1 MEEISKNTLRKIK
14 IAKFII
20 LQILFFVFY
29 FLAGKYDWD
38 YGFDLPFRLFF
49 GGMFS
54 IITGIIFGVMF
65 YFMGKKSEYENDK
78 ILKLPIFFII
88 LSVVLLFRIDIIGV
102 IKLCFFN
109 GLFILGIFRSKI
121 KIRSYLSKVSKIIL
135 WFVTMYFLIPSFAIC
150 FGIPMENHEDRVPF
164 SILIS
169 FVAIN
174 ICFGFF
180 IKKYFDKEE
189 IFFAIFFLIIESIL
203 RIEGSFSQYRIL
215 VPFFLINVFFGLF
228 IKKYFDKEE
237 IEVVRILTIAG
248 CLIIM
253 GIFIFMGFN
262 WYKEDYHTIIYT
274 FPYKVLMYLEE
285 AQISIEKVGI
295 IKTLESR
302 YFVYAMI
309 VNMGFYLG
317 TLKINNK
324 NKRKNCVENKIDGDI

>member
-20 LQILFFVFY
+20 LQILFFAFY
-29 FLAGKYDWD
+29 FWVGKYDWD
-38 YGFDLPFRLFF
+38 YGFDLPYRIVFEGISSVVAGVFF
-49 GGMFS
+49 GL
-54 IITGIIFGVMF
+54 IF
-65 YFMGKKSEYENDK
+65 YLLGKSKEYENDK

-121 KIRSYLSKVSKIIL
+121 KIRSYLFKVSKIIL
-135 WFVTMYFLIPSFAIC
+135 WFIVMYFLIPILSI
-150 FGIPMENHEDRVPF
+150 IF
-164 SILIS
+164 S
-169 FVAIN
+169 
-174 ICFGFF
+174 
-180 IKKYFDKEE
+180 

-203 RIEGSFSQYRIL
+203 RIEGSFGQYRIL

-237 IEVVRILTIAG
+237 IEVVRILTITG

-253 GIFIFMGFN
+253 GIFVFMGFN
-262 WYKEDYHTIIYT
+262 WYKEDYHAIIYT

-285 AQISIEKVGI
+285 GENSVEKFGI

-302 YFVYAMI
+302 YFVYAMV

-324 NKRKNCVENKIDGDI
+324 DKRRNCVKNQIDGDI

>member
-20 LQILFFVFY
+20 LQILFFAFY
-29 FLAGKYDWD
+29 FWVGKYDWD
-38 YGFDLPFRLFF
+38 YGFDLPYRIVFEGISSLIAGVFF
-49 GGMFS
+49 GL
-54 IITGIIFGVMF
+54 IF
-65 YFMGKKSEYENDK
+65 YLLGKSKEYENDK

-88 LSVVLLFRIDIIGV
+88 LSMILLFRIDIMGV

-121 KIRSYLSKVSKIIL
+121 RIRSYLFKVSKIIL
-135 WFVTMYFLIPSFAIC
+135 WFIVMYFLIPILSI
-150 FGIPMENHEDRVPF
+150 IF
-164 SILIS
+164 S
-169 FVAIN
+169 
-174 ICFGFF
+174 
-180 IKKYFDKEE
+180 

-203 RIEGSFSQYRIL
+203 RIEGSFGQYRIL

-237 IEVVRILTIAG
+237 IEVVRILTITG
-248 CLIIM
+248 CLIII
-253 GIFIFMGFN
+253 GIFVFMGFN
-262 WYKEDYHTIIYT
+262 WYKEDYHAIIYT

-285 AQISIEKVGI
+285 GENSVEKFGI

-302 YFVYAMI
+302 YFVYAMV

-324 NKRKNCVENKIDGDI
+324 DKRRNCVENQIDGDS

>member
-1 MEEISKNTLRKIK
+1 MEKISKSVKKLKPKI
-14 IAKFII
+14 IIFIV
-20 LQILFFVFY
+20 LQILLFMYY
-29 FLAGKYDWD
+29 FWIGKYDWD
-38 YGFDLPFRLFF
+38 YGFDLPFRLLF
-49 GGMFS
+49 GGIFS
-54 IITGIIFGVMF
+54 AITGIIFGWIF
-65 YFMGKKSEYENDK
+65 YSMGKSKNYENDK

-102 IKLCFFN
+102 IKLCFYN

-135 WFVTMYFLIPSFAIC
+135 WFVTMYFLIPGFAIC
-150 FGIPMENHEDRVPF
+150 FGIFVEIVKNMFGIYGDMSQF
-164 SILIS
+164 SILIP
-169 FVAIN
+169 FVIIN

-189 IFFAIFFLIIESIL
+189 I
-203 RIEGSFSQYRIL
+203 
-215 VPFFLINVFFGLF
+215 
-228 IKKYFDKEE
+228 
-237 IEVVRILTIAG
+237 EVVRILIIAG

-262 WYKEDYHTIIYT
+262 WYKEDYHAIIYT
-274 FPYKVLMYLEE
+274 FPYKVLMYFEE
-285 AQISIEKVGI
+285 GENSVEKFGI

-324 NKRKNCVENKIDGDI
+324 RKRK

>member
-1 MEEISKNTLRKIK
+1 MEEISKSVKKLKPKI
-14 IAKFII
+14 IIFIV
-20 LQILFFVFY
+20 LQILLFMYY
-29 FLAGKYDWD
+29 FWIGKYDWD
-38 YGFDLPFRLFF
+38 YGFDLPFRLLF
-49 GGMFS
+49 GGIFS
-54 IITGIIFGVMF
+54 AIIGIIFGRIF
-65 YFMGKKSEYENDK
+65 YSMGKSKNYENDK

-164 SILIS
+164 SILIP

-174 ICFGFF
+174 ICFGF
-180 IKKYFDKEE
+180 
-189 IFFAIFFLIIESIL
+189 
-203 RIEGSFSQYRIL
+203 
-215 VPFFLINVFFGLF
+215 F

-248 CLIIM
+248 CLVIM

-262 WYKEDYHTIIYT
+262 WYKEDYHAIIYT

>member
-1 MEEISKNTLRKIK
+1 MEEISKSVKKLKPKI
-14 IAKFII
+14 IIFIV
-20 LQILFFVFY
+20 LQILLFMYY
-29 FLAGKYDWD
+29 FWIGKYDWD
-38 YGFDLPFRLFF
+38 YGFDLPFRLLF
-49 GGMFS
+49 GGIFS
-54 IITGIIFGVMF
+54 AIIGIIFGRIF
-65 YFMGKKSEYENDK
+65 YSMGKSKNYENDK

-88 LSVVLLFRIDIIGV
+88 LSIILLFRIDIIGV
-102 IKLCFFN
+102 IKLCFYN

-164 SILIS
+164 SILIP

-174 ICFGFF
+174 ICFGF
-180 IKKYFDKEE
+180 
-189 IFFAIFFLIIESIL
+189 
-203 RIEGSFSQYRIL
+203 
-215 VPFFLINVFFGLF
+215 F

-248 CLIIM
+248 CLVIM

-262 WYKEDYHTIIYT
+262 WYKEDYHAIIYT

>member
-29 FLAGKYDWD
+29 FWAGKYDWD

-121 KIRSYLSKVSKIIL
+121 KSRSYLSKVSKIIL
-135 WFVTMYFLIPSFAIC
+135 WFITMYFLIPSFAIC
-150 FGIPMENHEDRVPF
+150 FGVQIFIIPMESYQDRMQF
-164 SILIS
+164 SILIP
-169 FVAIN
+169 FVIIN

-189 IFFAIFFLIIESIL
+189 IKII
-203 RIEGSFSQYRIL
+203 R
-215 VPFFLINVFFGLF
+215 
-228 IKKYFDKEE
+228 K
-237 IEVVRILTIAG
+237 LTILS
-248 CLIIM
+248 CLIIAF
-253 GIFIFMGFN
+253 IFIFIGFN
-262 WYKEDYHTIIYT
+262 WYKEDYHAIIYT
-274 FPYKVLMYLEE
+274 FPYKVLMYFKET
-285 AQISIEKVGI
+285 QISIEKVGI

-302 YFVYAMI
+302 YFVYALI
-309 VNMGFYLG
+309 VNAGFYLG

-324 NKRKNCVENKIDGDI
+324 NKRENCVENKIDGDIQ

>member
-1 MEEISKNTLRKIK
+1 MEEISKSIKKLKTK
-14 IAKFII
+14 IAIFIV
-20 LQILFFVFY
+20 LQILLFMYY
-29 FLAGKYDWD
+29 FWIGKYDWD
-38 YGFDLPFRLFF
+38 YGFDLPYRIVFEGISSVVAGVFF
-49 GGMFS
+49 GL
-54 IITGIIFGVMF
+54 IF
-65 YFMGKKSEYENDK
+65 YLLGKSKEYENDK

-88 LSVVLLFRIDIIGV
+88 LSVLLLFRIDIIGV

-121 KIRSYLSKVSKIIL
+121 RIRSYLFKVSKIIL
-135 WFVTMYFLIPSFAIC
+135 WFIVMYFLIPILSI
-150 FGIPMENHEDRVPF
+150 IF
-164 SILIS
+164 S
-169 FVAIN
+169 
-174 ICFGFF
+174 
-180 IKKYFDKEE
+180 

-203 RIEGSFSQYRIL
+203 RIEGSFGQYRIL

-237 IEVVRILTIAG
+237 IEVVRILTITG

-253 GIFIFMGFN
+253 GIFVFMGFN
-262 WYKEDYHTIIYT
+262 WYKEDYHAIIYT

-285 AQISIEKVGI
+285 GENSVEKFGI

-302 YFVYAMI
+302 YFVYAMV

>member
-20 LQILFFVFY
+20 LQILFFAFY
-29 FLAGKYDWD
+29 FWVGIYDWD
-38 YGFDLPFRLFF
+38 YGFDLPYRIVFEGISSVVASVFF
-49 GGMFS
+49 GL
-54 IITGIIFGVMF
+54 IF
-65 YFMGKKSEYENDK
+65 YLLGKSKEYENDK

-88 LSVVLLFRIDIIGV
+88 LSVLLLFRIDIIGV

-121 KIRSYLSKVSKIIL
+121 RIRSYLFKVSKIIL
-135 WFVTMYFLIPSFAIC
+135 WFIVMYFLIPILSI
-150 FGIPMENHEDRVPF
+150 IF
-164 SILIS
+164 S
-169 FVAIN
+169 
-174 ICFGFF
+174 
-180 IKKYFDKEE
+180 

-203 RIEGSFSQYRIL
+203 RIEGSFGQYRIL

-237 IEVVRILTIAG
+237 IEVVRILTITG
-248 CLIIM
+248 CLIII
-253 GIFIFMGFN
+253 GIFVFMGFN
-262 WYKEDYHTIIYT
+262 WYKEDYHAIIYT

-285 AQISIEKVGI
+285 GENSVEKFGI

-302 YFVYAMI
+302 YFVYAMV

-324 NKRKNCVENKIDGDI
+324 DKRRNCVENQIDGDS

>member
-20 LQILFFVFY
+20 LQILFFAFY
-29 FLAGKYDWD
+29 FWVGKYDWD
-38 YGFDLPFRLFF
+38 YGFDLPYRIVFEGISSVVASVFF
-49 GGMFS
+49 GL
-54 IITGIIFGVMF
+54 IF
-65 YFMGKKSEYENDK
+65 YLLGKSKEYENDK

-88 LSVVLLFRIDIIGV
+88 LSVLLLLFRIDIIGV

-121 KIRSYLSKVSKIIL
+121 RIRSYLFKVSKIIL
-135 WFVTMYFLIPSFAIC
+135 WFIVMYFLIPILSI
-150 FGIPMENHEDRVPF
+150 IF
-164 SILIS
+164 S
-169 FVAIN
+169 
-174 ICFGFF
+174 
-180 IKKYFDKEE
+180 

-203 RIEGSFSQYRIL
+203 RIEGSFGQYRIL

-237 IEVVRILTIAG
+237 IEVVRILTITG
-248 CLIIM
+248 CLIII
-253 GIFIFMGFN
+253 GIFVFMGFN
-262 WYKEDYHTIIYT
+262 WYKEDYHAIIYT

-285 AQISIEKVGI
+285 GENSVEKFGI

-302 YFVYAMI
+302 YFVYAMV

-324 NKRKNCVENKIDGDI
+324 DKRRNCVENQIDGDS

>member
-20 LQILFFVFY
+20 LQILFFAFY
-29 FLAGKYDWD
+29 FWVGKYDWD
-38 YGFDLPFRLFF
+38 YGFDLPYRIVFEGISSVVAGVFF
-49 GGMFS
+49 GL
-54 IITGIIFGVMF
+54 IF
-65 YFMGKKSEYENDK
+65 YLLGKSKEYENDK

-121 KIRSYLSKVSKIIL
+121 RIRSYLFKVSKIIL
-135 WFVTMYFLIPSFAIC
+135 WFIVMYFLIPILSI
-150 FGIPMENHEDRVPF
+150 IF
-164 SILIS
+164 S
-169 FVAIN
+169 
-174 ICFGFF
+174 
-180 IKKYFDKEE
+180 

-203 RIEGSFSQYRIL
+203 RIEGSFGQYRIL

-237 IEVVRILTIAG
+237 IEVVRILTITG

-253 GIFIFMGFN
+253 GIFVFMGFN
-262 WYKEDYHTIIYT
+262 WYKEDYHAIIYT

-285 AQISIEKVGI
+285 GENSVEKFGI

-302 YFVYAMI
+302 YFVYAMV

-324 NKRKNCVENKIDGDI
+324 DKRRNCVENQIDGDS

>member
-20 LQILFFVFY
+20 LQILFFAFY
-29 FLAGKYDWD
+29 FWVGKYDWD
-38 YGFDLPFRLFF
+38 YGFDLPYRIVFEGISSVVASVFF
-49 GGMFS
+49 CL
-54 IITGIIFGVMF
+54 IF
-65 YFMGKKSEYENDK
+65 YLLGKSKEYENDK

-88 LSVVLLFRIDIIGV
+88 LSVLLLFRIDIIGV

-121 KIRSYLSKVSKIIL
+121 RIRSYLFKVSKIIL
-135 WFVTMYFLIPSFAIC
+135 WFIVMYFLIPILSI
-150 FGIPMENHEDRVPF
+150 IF
-164 SILIS
+164 S
-169 FVAIN
+169 
-174 ICFGFF
+174 
-180 IKKYFDKEE
+180 

-203 RIEGSFSQYRIL
+203 RIEGSFGQYRIL

-237 IEVVRILTIAG
+237 IEVVRILTITG
-248 CLIIM
+248 CLIII
-253 GIFIFMGFN
+253 GIFVFMGFN
-262 WYKEDYHTIIYT
+262 WYKEDYHAIIYT

-285 AQISIEKVGI
+285 GENSVEKFGI

-302 YFVYAMI
+302 YFVYAMV

-324 NKRKNCVENKIDGDI
+324 DKRRNCVENQIDGDS

>member
-1 MEEISKNTLRKIK
+1 MEEISKNTLRKIEL
-14 IAKFII
+14 AKFII

-29 FLAGKYDWD
+29 FLIGKYDWD

-54 IITGIIFGVMF
+54 IITGIIFGLMF
-65 YFMGKKSEYENDK
+65 YFMGKKTEYENDK

-150 FGIPMENHEDRVPF
+150 FGILMESHEDRVQF
-164 SILIS
+164 SILIP
-169 FVAIN
+169 FVVIN
-174 ICFGFF
+174 ICFG
-180 IKKYFDKEE
+180 Y
-189 IFFAIFFLIIESIL
+189 
-203 RIEGSFSQYRIL
+203 
-215 VPFFLINVFFGLF
+215 F

-262 WYKEDYHTIIYT
+262 WYKEDYHAIIYT

-285 AQISIEKVGI
+285 TQISIEKVGI

-302 YFVYAMI
+302 
-309 VNMGFYLG
+309 
-317 TLKINNK
+317 
-324 NKRKNCVENKIDGDI
+324 

>member
-20 LQILFFVFY
+20 LQILFFAFY
-29 FLAGKYDWD
+29 FWVGKYDWD
-38 YGFDLPFRLFF
+38 YGFDLPYRIVFEGISSVVASVFF
-49 GGMFS
+49 GL
-54 IITGIIFGVMF
+54 IF
-65 YFMGKKSEYENDK
+65 YLLGKSKEYENDK

-88 LSVVLLFRIDIIGV
+88 LSMILLFRIDIMGV

-121 KIRSYLSKVSKIIL
+121 RIRSYLFKVSKIIL
-135 WFVTMYFLIPSFAIC
+135 WFIVMYFLIPILSI
-150 FGIPMENHEDRVPF
+150 IF
-164 SILIS
+164 S
-169 FVAIN
+169 
-174 ICFGFF
+174 
-180 IKKYFDKEE
+180 

-203 RIEGSFSQYRIL
+203 RIEGSFGQYRIL

-237 IEVVRILTIAG
+237 IEVVRILTITG

-253 GIFIFMGFN
+253 GIFVFMGFN
-262 WYKEDYHTIIYT
+262 WYKEDYHAIIYT

-285 AQISIEKVGI
+285 GENSVEKFGI

-302 YFVYAMI
+302 YFVYAMV

-324 NKRKNCVENKIDGDI
+324 DKRRNCVENQIDGDS

>member
-1 MEEISKNTLRKIK
+1 MEEISRNTLRKIELS
-14 IAKFII
+14 KFII
-20 LQILFFVFY
+20 PQILFFAFY
-29 FLAGKYDWD
+29 FLVGKYDWD

-65 YFMGKKSEYENDK
+65 YFMGKKSKYENDK

-121 KIRSYLSKVSKIIL
+121 RIRSYLSKVSKIIL
-135 WFVTMYFLIPSFAIC
+135 WFIVMYFLIPILSI
-150 FGIPMENHEDRVPF
+150 IF
-164 SILIS
+164 S
-169 FVAIN
+169 
-174 ICFGFF
+174 
-180 IKKYFDKEE
+180 

-203 RIEGSFSQYRIL
+203 RIEGSFGQYRIL

-237 IEVVRILTIAG
+237 IEVVRILTITG

-253 GIFIFMGFN
+253 GIFVFMGFN
-262 WYKEDYHTIIYT
+262 WYKEDYHAIIYT

-285 AQISIEKVGI
+285 GENSVEKLGI

-302 YFVYAMI
+302 YFVYAMV

-324 NKRKNCVENKIDGDI
+324 DKRRNCVEKQIDGDS

>member
-1 MEEISKNTLRKIK
+1 MEEISKNTLRKIELS
-14 IAKFII
+14 KFII
-20 LQILFFVFY
+20 LQILFFAFY
-29 FLAGKYDWD
+29 FLVGKYDWD
-38 YGFDLPFRLFF
+38 YSFDLPFRLFF

-65 YFMGKKSEYENDK
+65 YFMGKKSKYENDK

-88 LSVVLLFRIDIIGV
+88 LSVLLLFRIDIIGV

-121 KIRSYLSKVSKIIL
+121 RIRSYLFKVSKIIL
-135 WFVTMYFLIPSFAIC
+135 WFIVMYFLIPILSI
-150 FGIPMENHEDRVPF
+150 IF
-164 SILIS
+164 S
-169 FVAIN
+169 
-174 ICFGFF
+174 
-180 IKKYFDKEE
+180 

-203 RIEGSFSQYRIL
+203 RIEGSFGQYRIL

-237 IEVVRILTIAG
+237 IEVVRILTITG
-248 CLIIM
+248 CLIII
-253 GIFIFMGFN
+253 GIFVFMGFN
-262 WYKEDYHTIIYT
+262 WYKEDYHAIIYT

-285 AQISIEKVGI
+285 GENSVEKFGI

-302 YFVYAMI
+302 YFVYAMV

-324 NKRKNCVENKIDGDI
+324 DKRRNCVENQIDGDS

>member
-20 LQILFFVFY
+20 LQILFFAFY
-29 FLAGKYDWD
+29 FWVGKYDWD
-38 YGFDLPFRLFF
+38 YGFDLPYRIVFEGISSVVASVFF
-49 GGMFS
+49 GL
-54 IITGIIFGVMF
+54 IF
-65 YFMGKKSEYENDK
+65 YLLGKSKEYENDK

-88 LSVVLLFRIDIIGV
+88 LSVLLLFRIDIIGV

-121 KIRSYLSKVSKIIL
+121 RIRSYLFKVSKIIL
-135 WFVTMYFLIPSFAIC
+135 WFIVMYFLIPILSI
-150 FGIPMENHEDRVPF
+150 IF
-164 SILIS
+164 S
-169 FVAIN
+169 
-174 ICFGFF
+174 
-180 IKKYFDKEE
+180 

-203 RIEGSFSQYRIL
+203 RIEGSFGQYRIL

-237 IEVVRILTIAG
+237 IEVVRILTITG

-253 GIFIFMGFN
+253 GIFVFMGFN
-262 WYKEDYHTIIYT
+262 WYKEDYHAIIYT

-285 AQISIEKVGI
+285 GENSVEKFGI

-302 YFVYAMI
+302 YFVYAMV

-324 NKRKNCVENKIDGDI
+324 NKRRNCVENQIDGDS

>member
-1 MEEISKNTLRKIK
+1 MEKISKSVKKLKPKI
-14 IAKFII
+14 IIFIV
-20 LQILFFVFY
+20 LQILLFMYY
-29 FLAGKYDWD
+29 FWIGKYDWD
-38 YGFDLPFRLFF
+38 YGFNLPFRIVFEVIFSIVAGVFF
-49 GGMFS
+49 GL
-54 IITGIIFGVMF
+54 IF
-65 YFMGKKSEYENDK
+65 YLLGKSKEYENDK

-88 LSVVLLFRIDIIGV
+88 LSIILLFRIDIMGV

-150 FGIPMENHEDRVPF
+150 FGIPMESYEDRMQF
-164 SILIS
+164 SILIP
-169 FVAIN
+169 FVIIN

-189 IFFAIFFLIIESIL
+189 I
-203 RIEGSFSQYRIL
+203 
-215 VPFFLINVFFGLF
+215 
-228 IKKYFDKEE
+228 
-237 IEVVRILTIAG
+237 EVIRILTIAG

-262 WYKEDYHTIIYT
+262 WYKEDYHAIIYT
-274 FPYKVLMYLEE
+274 FPYKVLVYFEDGENSLE
-285 AQISIEKVGI
+285 KFGI
-295 IKTLESR
+295 IKSLESR

-317 TLKINNK
+317 TLKK
-324 NKRKNCVENKIDGDI
+324 TK

>member
-1 MEEISKNTLRKIK
+1 MEEISKSVKKLKPKI
-14 IAKFII
+14 IIFIV
-20 LQILFFVFY
+20 LQILLFKYY
-29 FLAGKYDWD
+29 FWIGKYDWD
-38 YGFDLPFRLFF
+38 YGFNLPFRIVFEVIFSIVAGVFF
-49 GGMFS
+49 GL
-54 IITGIIFGVMF
+54 IF
-65 YFMGKKSEYENDK
+65 YLLGKSKEYEKDK

-88 LSVVLLFRIDIIGV
+88 LSIILLFRIDIMGV

-135 WFVTMYFLIPSFAIC
+135 WFISMYFLIPSFTIC
-150 FGIPMENHEDRVPF
+150 FGIFVEIVKSMFGIYGDMSQF
-164 SILIS
+164 SILIP
-169 FVAIN
+169 FFIIN
-174 ICFGFF
+174 VCFGF
-180 IKKYFDKEE
+180 
-189 IFFAIFFLIIESIL
+189 
-203 RIEGSFSQYRIL
+203 
-215 VPFFLINVFFGLF
+215 F

-262 WYKEDYHTIIYT
+262 WYKEDYHAIIYT
-274 FPYKVLMYLEE
+274 FPYKVLVYFEDGENSLE
-285 AQISIEKVGI
+285 KFGI
-295 IKTLESR
+295 IKSLESR

-324 NKRKNCVENKIDGDI
+324 RKKK

>member
-1 MEEISKNTLRKIK
+1 MEEISKSVKKLKPKI
-14 IAKFII
+14 IIFIV
-20 LQILFFVFY
+20 LQILLFMYY
-29 FLAGKYDWD
+29 FWIEKYDWD
-38 YGFDLPFRLFF
+38 YGFDLPFRLLF
-49 GGMFS
+49 GGIFS
-54 IITGIIFGVMF
+54 AIIGIIFGRIF
-65 YFMGKKSEYENDK
+65 YSMGKSKNYENDK

-102 IKLCFFN
+102 IKLCFYN

-164 SILIS
+164 SILIP

-174 ICFGFF
+174 ICFGF
-180 IKKYFDKEE
+180 
-189 IFFAIFFLIIESIL
+189 
-203 RIEGSFSQYRIL
+203 
-215 VPFFLINVFFGLF
+215 F

-248 CLIIM
+248 CLVIM

-262 WYKEDYHTIIYT
+262 WYKEDYHSIIYT

>member
-1 MEEISKNTLRKIK
+1 VEEISKNTLRKIK

-20 LQILFFVFY
+20 LQILFFAFY
-29 FLAGKYDWD
+29 FWVGKYDWD
-38 YGFDLPFRLFF
+38 YGFDLPYRIVFEGISSVVASVFF
-49 GGMFS
+49 GL
-54 IITGIIFGVMF
+54 IF
-65 YFMGKKSEYENDK
+65 YLLGKSKEYENDK

-88 LSVVLLFRIDIIGV
+88 LSVLLLFRIDIIGV

-121 KIRSYLSKVSKIIL
+121 RIRSYLFKVSKIIL
-135 WFVTMYFLIPSFAIC
+135 WFIVMYFLIPILSI
-150 FGIPMENHEDRVPF
+150 IF
-164 SILIS
+164 S
-169 FVAIN
+169 
-174 ICFGFF
+174 
-180 IKKYFDKEE
+180 

-203 RIEGSFSQYRIL
+203 RIEGSFGQYRIL

-237 IEVVRILTIAG
+237 IEVVRILTITG
-248 CLIIM
+248 CLIII
-253 GIFIFMGFN
+253 GIFVFMGFN
-262 WYKEDYHTIIYT
+262 WYKEDYHAIIYT

-285 AQISIEKVGI
+285 GENSVEKFGI

-302 YFVYAMI
+302 YFVYAMV

-324 NKRKNCVENKIDGDI
+324 DKRRNCVENQIDGDS

>member
-1 MEEISKNTLRKIK
+1 MEEISKSVKKLKPKI
-14 IAKFII
+14 IIFIV
-20 LQILFFVFY
+20 LQILLFMYY
-29 FLAGKYDWD
+29 FWIGKYDWD
-38 YGFDLPFRLFF
+38 YGFDLPFRLLF
-49 GGMFS
+49 GGIFS
-54 IITGIIFGVMF
+54 AITGIIFGWIF
-65 YFMGKKSEYENDK
+65 YSMGKSKNYENDK

-88 LSVVLLFRIDIIGV
+88 LSIILLFRVDIIEV
-102 IKLCFFN
+102 IKLCFYN

-164 SILIS
+164 SILIP

-174 ICFGFF
+174 ICFGF
-180 IKKYFDKEE
+180 
-189 IFFAIFFLIIESIL
+189 
-203 RIEGSFSQYRIL
+203 
-215 VPFFLINVFFGLF
+215 F

-248 CLIIM
+248 CLVIM

-262 WYKEDYHTIIYT
+262 WYKEDYHAIIYT

>member
-54 IITGIIFGVMF
+54 IITGIIFGLMF
-65 YFMGKKSEYENDK
+65 YFMGKKTEYENDK

-88 LSVVLLFRIDIIGV
+88 LSMILLFRIDIMGV
-102 IKLCFFN
+102 IKICFFN

-150 FGIPMENHEDRVPF
+150 FGVQIFTIPMESYEDRMQF
-164 SILIS
+164 SILIP
-169 FVAIN
+169 FVIIN

-189 IFFAIFFLIIESIL
+189 MKII
-203 RIEGSFSQYRIL
+203 R
-215 VPFFLINVFFGLF
+215 
-228 IKKYFDKEE
+228 K
-237 IEVVRILTIAG
+237 LTILG
-248 CLIIM
+248 CLIIAF
-253 GIFIFMGFN
+253 IFIFIGFN
-262 WYKEDYHTIIYT
+262 WYKEDYYAIIYT
-274 FPYKVLMYLEE
+274 FSYKVLMYFKET
-285 AQISIEKVGI
+285 QISIEKIGI

-317 TLKINNK
+317 TLKK
-324 NKRKNCVENKIDGDI
+324 TK

>member
-1 MEEISKNTLRKIK
+1 MEKISKSVKKLKPKI
-14 IAKFII
+14 IIFIV
-20 LQILFFVFY
+20 LQILLFMYY
-29 FLAGKYDWD
+29 FWIGKYDWD
-38 YGFDLPFRLFF
+38 YGFNLPFRIVFEVIFSIVAGVFF
-49 GGMFS
+49 GL
-54 IITGIIFGVMF
+54 IF
-65 YFMGKKSEYENDK
+65 YLLGKSKEYEKDK

-88 LSVVLLFRIDIIGV
+88 LSIILLFRIDIMGV

-135 WFVTMYFLIPSFAIC
+135 WFISMYFLIPSFTIC
-150 FGIPMENHEDRVPF
+150 FGIFVEIVKSMFGIYGDMSQF
-164 SILIS
+164 SILIP
-169 FVAIN
+169 FFIIN
-174 ICFGFF
+174 VCFGF
-180 IKKYFDKEE
+180 
-189 IFFAIFFLIIESIL
+189 
-203 RIEGSFSQYRIL
+203 
-215 VPFFLINVFFGLF
+215 F

-262 WYKEDYHTIIYT
+262 WYKEDYHAIIYT
-274 FPYKVLMYLEE
+274 FPYKVLMYFEE
-285 AQISIEKVGI
+285 GENSVEKFGI

-324 NKRKNCVENKIDGDI
+324 RKKK

>member
-1 MEEISKNTLRKIK
+1 MEKIYKSVKKLKPK
-14 IAKFII
+14 IIIFIV
-20 LQILFFVFY
+20 LQILLFKYY
-29 FLAGKYDWD
+29 FWIGKYDWD
-38 YGFDLPFRLFF
+38 YGFDLPFRLLF
-49 GGMFS
+49 GGIFS
-54 IITGIIFGVMF
+54 AITGIIFGWIF
-65 YFMGKKSEYENDK
+65 YSMGKSKNYENDK

-88 LSVVLLFRIDIIGV
+88 LSIILLFRIDIIGV
-102 IKLCFFN
+102 IKLCFYN

-135 WFVTMYFLIPSFAIC
+135 WFVVMYFLIPIY
-150 FGIPMENHEDRVPF
+150 
-164 SILIS
+164 IL
-169 FVAIN
+169 
-174 ICFGFF
+174 FF
-180 IKKYFDKEE
+180 PKAFM
-189 IFFAIFFLIIESIL
+189 IFFAIIESIFG
-203 RIEGSFSQYRIL
+203 IDKSFDQYITL
-215 VPFFLINVFFGLF
+215 ISFFITNFVFGFF

-262 WYKEDYHTIIYT
+262 WYKEDYHAIIYT
-274 FPYKVLMYLEE
+274 FPYKVLMYFEEGENSLE
-285 AQISIEKVGI
+285 KFGI

-324 NKRKNCVENKIDGDI
+324 RKKK